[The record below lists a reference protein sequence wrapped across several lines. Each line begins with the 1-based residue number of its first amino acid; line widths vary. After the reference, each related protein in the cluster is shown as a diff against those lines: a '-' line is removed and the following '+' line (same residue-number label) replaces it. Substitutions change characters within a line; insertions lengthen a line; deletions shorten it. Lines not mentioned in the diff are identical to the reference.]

1 MTILSNTLSRIKP
14 SASNAASQ
22 LARDMKAQGKD
33 VIALSSGEPDFDT
46 PEHIKQAAL
55 QAMNQGETKYPPIA
69 GIPALRE
76 AIVAK
81 FKRDNQL
88 EYTVKQIIV
97 SNGAKQIIS
106 NALMATLNAGDE
118 VIIPAPYWV
127 SYPEMVALAG
137 GTPVT
142 VAVSEAQGFKLSAE
156 ALEQAITPKTKWL
169 LFNSPSNPTGAV
181 YSFEELRA
189 LSDVL
194 LRHPHVWVMCDDIY
208 EQLIYDDNQFYTFP
222 QVEPALMDRSLVIN
236 GVSKAY
242 AMTGWRVGYGAG
254 PATLIKAM
262 ETIQGQITSGVS
274 SISQWAAVAALNG
287 PQDFLNDWRASFVMR
302 RNYVVEAL
310 NAAPGLTCQVPAGAF
325 YVYPS
330 CAGVLNKTTPAGRVI
345 RSDKDFTE
353 ALLESEGV
361 ALVHGDA
368 FGLAPNFRLSYAAS
382 MEQLQEACTRIQRFC
397 RSLH

>member
-55 QAMNQGETKYPPIA
+55 QAMTQGETKYPPIA

-76 AIVAK
+76 AVVAK

-88 EYTVKQIIV
+88 EYTVKQVIV

-106 NALMATLNAGDE
+106 NALMATMNAGDE

-127 SYPEMVALAG
+127 SYPEMVSLAG

-222 QVEPALMDRSLVIN
+222 QVEPALMERSLVIN

-287 PQDFLNDWRASFVMR
+287 PQDFLNEWRASFVMR

-330 CAGVLNKTTPAGRVI
+330 CAGVLNKTTPEGRVI

>member
-287 PQDFLNDWRASFVMR
+287 PQDFLNDWR
-302 RNYVVEAL
+302 
-310 NAAPGLTCQVPAGAF
+310 
-325 YVYPS
+325 
-330 CAGVLNKTTPAGRVI
+330 
-345 RSDKDFTE
+345 
-353 ALLESEGV
+353 
-361 ALVHGDA
+361 
-368 FGLAPNFRLSYAAS
+368 
-382 MEQLQEACTRIQRFC
+382 
-397 RSLH
+397 

>member
-55 QAMNQGETKYPPIA
+55 QAMSQGETKYPPIA

-88 EYTVKQIIV
+88 EYTVKQVIV

-106 NALMATLNAGDE
+106 NALMATMNAGDE

-222 QVEPALMDRSLVIN
+222 QVEPALMERSLVIN

-287 PQDFLNDWRASFVMR
+287 PQDFLNEWRASFVKR

-382 MEQLQEACTRIQRFC
+382 MAQLQEACTRIQRFC

>member
-55 QAMNQGETKYPPIA
+55 QAMTQGETKYPPIA
-69 GIPALRE
+69 GIPALR
-76 AIVAK
+76 AAVVAK

-127 SYPEMVALAG
+127 SYPEMVSLAG

-156 ALEQAITPKTKWL
+156 ALEQAITRKTKWL

-181 YSFEELRA
+181 YSLEELRA

-208 EQLIYDDNQFYTFP
+208 EQLIYDDNQFYTFL

-287 PQDFLNDWRASFVMR
+287 PQDFLNEWRASFVMR

-382 MEQLQEACTRIQRFC
+382 MDQLQEACTRIQRFC

>member
-55 QAMNQGETKYPPIA
+55 QAMTQGETKYPPIA

-181 YSFEELRA
+181 YSREELRA

-222 QVEPALMDRSLVIN
+222 QVEPALMERSLVIN

-287 PQDFLNDWRASFVMR
+287 PQDFLAEWRASFVKR

-382 MEQLQEACTRIQRFC
+382 MAQLQEACTRIQRFC

>member
-69 GIPALRE
+69 GIPALRA

-88 EYTVKQIIV
+88 EYNAKQIIV

-106 NALMATLNAGDE
+106 NALMATMNPGDE

-169 LFNSPSNPTGAV
+169 LFNSPSNPSGAV
-181 YSFEELRA
+181 YSRQELRA

-222 QVEPALMDRSLVIN
+222 QVEPALMERSLVIN

-254 PATLIKAM
+254 PAALIKAM

-274 SISQWAAVAALNG
+274 SISQWAAVAALTG
-287 PQDFLNDWRASFVMR
+287 PQDFLEEWRASFAMR

-310 NAAPGLTCQVPAGAF
+310 NAAPGLTCQMPQGAF

-345 RSDKDFTE
+345 HSDKDFTE

-361 ALVHGDA
+361 ALVHGSA

-382 MEQLQEACTRIQRFC
+382 MEQLQEACLRIQRFC
-397 RSLH
+397 RSLY